1 MLKKPLIFFILL
13 SFVVSLFAQK
23 FSSTVISSGGGSAT
37 KSSYSLAYTFGE
49 TFINT
54 MKSQSNTLTE
64 GFHQTYPKVIIS
76 GHNEVTATPNPVTSR
91 NFYKLYLTFY
101 FDDVKSYTVTIYNI
115 SGKNVAIF
123 NYDNL
128 LTGENKE
135 IDFSSFALGIY
146 LVKVKSKNGK
156 IQRTFK
162 IEKI

>member
-1 MLKKPLIFFILL
+1 MLKKTSIFFILL
-13 SFVVSLFAQK
+13 FFVVSLFAQK
-23 FSSTVISSGGGSAT
+23 LTPTVISSGGGSAT
-37 KSSYSLAYTFGE
+37 KSFYSLAYTFGE
-49 TFINT
+49 TSINT
-54 MKSQSNTLTE
+54 LKSQSNTLTE

-76 GHNEVTATPNPVTSR
+76 GHNEVTASPNPVTSR

-101 FDDVKSYTVTIYNI
+101 IEDVNSYTVTIYSI
-115 SGKNVAIF
+115 SGKNVNIL

-128 LTGENKE
+128 VTGEHKE

-146 LVKVKSKNGK
+146 LLKVKSKNGK